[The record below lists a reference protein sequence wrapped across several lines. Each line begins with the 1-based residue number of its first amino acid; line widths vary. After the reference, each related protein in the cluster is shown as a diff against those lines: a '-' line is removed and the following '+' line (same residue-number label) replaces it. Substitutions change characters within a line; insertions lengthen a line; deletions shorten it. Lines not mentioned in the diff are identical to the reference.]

1 MSKPGKHAKKY
12 DQYRSSGRREKN
24 KQLKAARNEKRIAKF
39 KKRREEGKAY
49 KYNPE
54 RAKKKLLDAGYKPNS
69 EYYKDNELAIRKEV
83 YGGDHKTEISKRTS
97 ALRKLDNLLAAKK
110 AEEKIKDGY
119 GKDKSAPSD

>member
-83 YGGDHKTEISKRTS
+83 YGGDHKTETAKTAS
-97 ALRKLDNLLAAKK
+97 AMRKLNNLLAAKK
-110 AEEKIKDGY
+110 AEEKVKDAHRKNNTASG
-119 GKDKSAPSD
+119 D